1 MSRARAGFENPE
13 GRRRLSLPYS
23 KTTSTLTTREL
34 EANTTLAPLGRG
46 VLRLGY
52 HLLSFP
58 LANGDYVPPASV
70 MIVSLALSSPALLG
84 NHPIARLTQPRRC
97 QDGRYC
103 SRRAVMTENELER

>member
-23 KTTSTLTTREL
+23 KTTSTLTTLEI

-52 HLLSFP
+52 RLFPSP
-58 LANGDYVPPASV
+58 LANGDYIPPA
-70 MIVSLALSSPALLG
+70 
-84 NHPIARLTQPRRC
+84 C
-97 QDGRYC
+97 QDG
-103 SRRAVMTENELER
+103 